1 MLLVFRTQ
9 GLREDLPVACSLAL
23 RAGEQLVEAT
33 RSLAR
38 EPSSGTAQLSLNT
51 AAQGILE
58 GTMKVSGAFP
68 EREIVS

>member
-1 MLLVFRTQ
+1 MGFVCVQ
-9 GLREDLPVACSLAL
+9 GLQADLPVACTLAL

-38 EPSSGTAQLSLNT
+38 DPSSGTAQLSLNT

-58 GTMKVSGAFP
+58 GTMKVLTGTLF
-68 EREIVS
+68 EEVE